1 MPNIFT
7 NLWNRFFPPARP
19 LPVGVY
25 HYQTSA
31 DAATPL
37 RMHLRVEPDG
47 SGVLIINAST
57 VLHLNQTAA
66 EFAYH
71 LIQRT
76 PEAEIIRLVTDRYRV
91 TPEEARKDLLDFRE
105 RIDTLNRTPDLDP
118 VTFLGMERKEPY
130 SGALSAPYRL
140 DCALTYHIENGAMK
154 GVTPTDRVKRELLTE
169 EWGTIL
175 KKAWD
180 AGIPHV
186 LFTGGEP
193 TLRPDLPEII
203 QKAEEIGQVTGLITS
218 GRELSETAYL
228 HKLLV
233 SGLDHV
239 MIVLDPE
246 DEQAW
251 EGLRDALAE
260 DIYITVHLTIGDAN
274 AARAGELVE
283 KLAELGVKSVS
294 LSAESHEL
302 QDALKAARQ
311 KAAELNL
318 ELVWDLPV
326 PYSTQHPVA
335 LELQGEEAAP
345 QGAGKA
351 WLYVEPDGDVL
362 PAQGDLRLMGNLL
375 TDDWDTIWKQR

>member
-1 MPNIFT
+1 MSNLFT

-19 LPVGVY
+19 LPVGIY
-25 HYQTSA
+25 HSQTSP
-31 DAATPL
+31 DAAVPL
-37 RMHLRVEPDG
+37 RMHLRIEPNG
-47 SGVLIINAST
+47 SGVLIINASM

-105 RIDTLNRTPDLDP
+105 RIDALNQTPDLDP
-118 VTFLGMERKEPY
+118 VTFLGIERKEPY

-154 GVTPTDRVKRELLTE
+154 DVTPTDRVKRELLTE
-169 EWGTIL
+169 EWGVIL
-175 KKAWD
+175 KKAWE

-186 LFTGGEP
+186 VFTGGEP

-218 GRELSETAYL
+218 GRELSDTAYL

-260 DIYITVHLTIGDAN
+260 DIFITVHLTVDDAN

-283 KLAELGVKSVS
+283 KLAALGVKSIS

-335 LELQGEEAAP
+335 MEQQDEEAAP

-362 PAQGDLRLMGNLL
+362 PAQGDLHLMGNLL
-375 TDDWDTIWKQR
+375 TDDWDAVWKNR

>member
-1 MPNIFT
+1 MPNIFA

-31 DAATPL
+31 DAAAPL
-37 RMHLRVEPDG
+37 RLHLRVEPDG

-76 PEAEIIRLVTDRYRV
+76 PEAEIIHLVTDRYRV

-105 RIDTLNRTPDLDP
+105 RIDTLIRTPDLDP

-186 LFTGGEP
+186 VFTGGEP

-218 GRELSETAYL
+218 GRELSDTAYL

-260 DIYITVHLTIGDAN
+260 DIYITVHLTIDDAT

-283 KLAELGVKSVS
+283 KLAGLGVKSIS
-294 LSAESHEL
+294 LSTESHEL
-302 QDALKAARQ
+302 KDALKAARQ
-311 KAAELNL
+311 KVAELNL

-335 LELQGEEAAP
+335 MELQGEETPP

-362 PAQGDLRLMGNLL
+362 PTQGDLRLMGNLL
-375 TDDWDTIWKQR
+375 TDDWETVWKQR